1 MGSLR
6 VLRQAYA
13 SVRVAVYEPLLLD
26 WMSASGLIQL
36 LVHITDRP
44 VAKRAGLV
52 PGGAAAPT
60 LHRFEWRAA
69 VATATSKARGG
80 RVSDVQVSP
89 AAQAVSLAK
98 DEVDR
103 RTKILVDVL
112 SKPGLTFPDLDQV
125 LADADLPQFGD
136 SGGLRHVLAPVG
148 VAHLY
153 RQLYFDVGAGM
164 GPIEHAFCVA
174 PREEL
179 QIIQETTR
187 RESVETL
194 EQFGS
199 EQTLEKVA
207 EQTVVEEISDMVQQT
222 LRRDMQVGI
231 SASTEGSIGVWS
243 GSASAN
249 VDLASSTERARETA
263 TKRTVSQ
270 TAKSSETIRKTYGF
284 SVRNASEIVER
295 STLRRTV
302 TNTSDVPVNY
312 GLRRVLRQV
321 RVKLQSLGPRLVWT
335 LYVNRP
341 GDRLALSK
349 LVMFREASPS
359 PVGEAP
365 GAPPKPQGGS
375 ESGTLT
381 VPIDTSPNPDV
392 IVLKLPKDPA
402 KDFTPPIVD
411 SIVDANPGKDATPPS
426 VIGPAG
432 EADENGIISYR
443 IQVKAGS
450 ARTVTVNYTR
460 HYQPS
465 PAVMQE
471 WTAQVAAARAAYE
484 AARAEEELE
493 RAKRVIVAK
502 SRVRPRPANE
512 LRDEE
517 RYELMNRLVSEAF
530 HDAGPASLPSPA
542 EIEIFHRYF
551 EVNAMFYFVHPSWW
565 RPRYGTSRS
574 DYELTEDSEPARF
587 GKSLGWV
594 LQLDGD
600 RRRNEFLNSPWVRVC
615 LPVRPGLETEALSWL
630 ATHIEGQRG
639 FSLDAGT
646 PVANLLQEI
655 AARRAT
661 EQTAIPGPDY
671 VTYDG
676 TVPPGREDAAT
687 AYPVVDEFEVTV
699 PTEGF
704 VYEPLDVIIE

>member
-1 MGSLR
+1 MGTLR

-13 SVRVAVYEPLLLD
+13 SVRVAVYEPLLLE

-36 LVHITDRP
+36 LVHVVERP
-44 VAKRAGLV
+44 ISKRGGLV

-60 LHRFEWRAA
+60 LHRFDWRSA
-69 VATATSKARGG
+69 VTRGG
-80 RVSDVQVSP
+80 RASDLQVAPS
-89 AAQAVSLAK
+89 ARATTLSK
-98 DEVDR
+98 DEVER
-103 RTKILVDVL
+103 RTRFLVEVL
-112 SKPGLTFPDLDQV
+112 SKPGLTFPELDQV
-125 LADADLPQFGD
+125 LLEADVPQFGD
-136 SGGLRHVLAPVG
+136 SGGLRHVLSPVG

-153 RQLYFDVGAGM
+153 RQLYFDVGAGL

-179 QIIQETTR
+179 QIVQETTR
-187 RESVETL
+187 REAVETL

-199 EQTLEKVA
+199 EQTLEKA
-207 EQTVVEEISDMVQQT
+207 SEQTVVEEISDLVQQT

-231 SASTEGSIGVWS
+231 AASTEGTIGVWS
-243 GSASAN
+243 ASASAS
-249 VDLASSTERARETA
+249 VDLASSSERARETA
-263 TKRTVSQ
+263 TKRSVSQ

-284 SVRNASEIVER
+284 SVRNSSEIVER
-295 STLRRTV
+295 STMRRTV
-302 TNTSDVPVNY
+302 RNESDVPVNY

-341 GDRLALSK
+341 GDRLATSK
-349 LVMFREASPS
+349 LVMFRESTASA
-359 PVGEAP
+359 VGDVP

-375 ESGTLT
+375 EAGSLT
-381 VPIDTSPNPDV
+381 VPVDTSSNPDI
-392 IVLKLPKDPA
+392 IVLKLNKDPA
-402 KDFTPPIVD
+402 RDYAPPIVE
-411 SIVDANPGKDATPPS
+411 SIVDASPGKDASPPS
-426 VIGPAG
+426 VIGPESQA
-432 EADENGIISYR
+432 EDPDVISYR

-450 ARTVTVNYTR
+450 ARTVNVSFTR
-460 HYQPS
+460 NYQPS
-465 PAVMQE
+465 TAVIQE
-471 WTAQVAAARAAYE
+471 WIAQVAAARAAYE

-493 RAKRVIVAK
+493 RAKRLIVAK

-530 HDAGPASLPSPA
+530 HDAGPSSLPSPA

-551 EVNAMFYFVHPSWW
+551 EVNALFYFIHPSWW
-565 RPRYGTSRS
+565 RPRYGTARA

-587 GKSLGWV
+587 GKSLGWL

-615 LPVRPGLETEALSWL
+615 LPVRPGLETEALAWL

-646 PVANLLQEI
+646 PVSRLLQEI
-655 AARRAT
+655 ADRRTA
-661 EQTAIPGPDY
+661 EQAASPGPDY

-704 VYEPLDVIIE
+704 VYESLDVVVE